1 MRTTIQFKI
10 VPVILLSC
18 LLARPANASTNSIA
32 PGQTRSGSI
41 SGSAID
47 VYKYTS
53 GGNEWITIATAR
65 TDVGSGTVQQ
75 RIHLMSTHES
85 VLKTNQSF
93 LQSFRLT
100 NAGVYQIVSHETGAV
115 ATGPYALTPT
125 LIPYTTLFRS
135 ASTNSIAPGQTRS
148 GSISGSAIDVYKY
161 TSGGNEWITIA
172 TARTDVGSG

>member
-1 MRTTIQFKI
+1 MRTTIQFKT

-32 PGQTRSGSI
+32 PGQTRSGST

-65 TDVGSGTVQQ
+65 TDVGSGTFDPVFD
-75 RIHLMSTHES
+75 LMAPDGS
-85 VLKTNQSF
+85 VLKTNQAF

-100 NAGVYQIVSHETGAV
+100 NAG
-115 ATGPYALTPT
+115 
-125 LIPYTTLFRS
+125 
-135 ASTNSIAPGQTRS
+135 
-148 GSISGSAIDVYKY
+148 
-161 TSGGNEWITIA
+161 
-172 TARTDVGSG
+172 